1 LILNALLIM
10 AAVEVRIGDAR
21 LDVMYGY
28 ARWGTG
34 GGESGAA
41 GVGEMVRFGVGE
53 IVRFGVGDGD
63 GDDGAGEILKCF
75 LDSRPR
81 CGSGR
86 LGAAVAKKEDNED
99 GGVVLADFAV
109 FVD

>member
-21 LDVMYGY
+21 HDVMYGY
-28 ARWGTG
+28 APWGTG
-34 GGESGAA
+34 GGDSGAA
-41 GVGEMVRFGVGE
+41 GVGE
-53 IVRFGVGDGD
+53 IVRFGVENEDD
-63 GDDGAGEILKCF
+63 DDDGAGEILRCF

-81 CGSGR
+81 CGYGR
-86 LGAAVAKKEDNED
+86 LGAAVAKKEDNQD

>member
-21 LDVMYGY
+21 HDVTYGY
-28 ARWGTG
+28 APWGTG
-34 GGESGAA
+34 GGESGAT
-41 GVGEMVRFGVGE
+41 GWE

-86 LGAAVAKKEDNED
+86 LDAAVAKKEDNED

>member
-1 LILNALLIM
+1 M
-10 AAVEVRIGDAR
+10 AAAEVRIGDAR
-21 LDVMYGY
+21 HDVMYGY
-28 ARWGTG
+28 APWGTG

-41 GVGEMVRFGVGE
+41 GWE

-63 GDDGAGEILKCF
+63 GDDGAGEILKGF

-86 LGAAVAKKEDNED
+86 LGAAVAKEDNED
-99 GGVVLADFAV
+99 SGVVLADFAV
-109 FVD
+109 FMD